1 MLDLMRRQHSKLK
14 WVLVLIIAAIS
25 VTFVVQ
31 FIPSF
36 SEYSS
41 GVVASDVATIGSE
54 SVSAREFQSAYRNN
68 IQRMGSQV
76 SPEMLRAFGFDKQ
89 VLDYLIKQRV
99 VTVEARR
106 LGLQVTDTEVQD
118 KVLSTPPFVDAG
130 GFIGHAKYQQ
140 LLERNNMTVQE
151 FEEGIRSQLLGDK
164 LRSFLTA
171 GVTVSDADVEKEYRK
186 INEKAKIDYF
196 VIEPAKFESK
206 VTVSDQEQ
214 RDFYEKNKTRYQMPE
229 QRKAKY
235 IFIDTVKYHK
245 EATATDQELHDY
257 FNQHVEDYR
266 LKELVSAQHIL
277 FKTEGKKPEEVD
289 AIRKKALSVLERIK
303 KGEDFSTLAKQF
315 SEDSTAANGGNL
327 GEFSRNGQMVPEFE
341 KAAFSLGVGAVSD
354 LVQTQYG
361 FHIIKV
367 LKKQEPRLRTFEEMK
382 EAIRSIVLGTKGA
395 AKAEDVSRLV
405 SSELATNK
413 NLDAVAQKYGAEVRT
428 TPMLSAGQKVE
439 GLSNS
444 ADFIRQVFSLAK
456 DEIGTAI
463 KNDEGYAILSV
474 AEIQPT
480 HQGTFEETKTRVLAD
495 VKSEKAGQMA
505 TEKSTEAVAA
515 VKAGKDLAT
524 IAKSA
529 GMEIKTSELIAR
541 GGSLPD
547 FGAITD
553 RDSEIFSLP
562 VGKTGTPSTVGSKT
576 LVFAVKERKSLDPE
590 EIKKGL
596 DPVRTSLQESKRE
609 TIFSN
614 WIDEAMKKMEK
625 DRSIKINQTVLA
637 QITDAA
643 R

>member
-1 MLDLMRRQHSKLK
+1 L
-14 WVLVLIIAAIS
+14 
-25 VTFVVQ
+25 
-31 FIPSF
+31 
-36 SEYSS
+36 SE
-41 GVVASDVATIGSE
+41 
-54 SVSAREFQSAYRNN
+54 
-68 IQRMGSQV
+68 
-76 SPEMLRAFGFDKQ
+76 
-89 VLDYLIKQRV
+89 
-99 VTVEARR
+99 
-106 LGLQVTDTEVQD
+106 
-118 KVLSTPPFVDAG
+118 
-130 GFIGHAKYQQ
+130 
-140 LLERNNMTVQE
+140 
-151 FEEGIRSQLLGDK
+151 K

-171 GVTVSDADVEKEYRK
+171 GVTVSEMDVEKEYRR

-206 VTVSDQEQ
+206 VTVSEQEQ

-235 IFIDTVKYHK
+235 IFIDAVKYHK

-277 FKTEGKKPEEVD
+277 FKTEGKKPEEIE
-289 AIRKKALSVLERIK
+289 AIRKKALSVLDRIK

-315 SEDSTAANGGNL
+315 SEDSSAANGGNL
-327 GEFSRNGQMVPEFE
+327 GEFPRGQMVPEFE

-354 LVQTQYG
+354 LVQTQFG

-367 LKKQEPRLRTFEEMK
+367 LKKQEPKLRTFDEMK

-405 SSELATNK
+405 TSDLTTNK
-413 NLDAVAQKYGAEVRT
+413 NMEAVAQKYGAEVRT

-444 ADFIRQVFSLAK
+444 PEFIRQVFSLAK
-456 DEIGTAI
+456 DEIGTSI
-463 KNDEGYAILSV
+463 KNDEGYAIPSV

-480 HQGTFEETKTRVLAD
+480 HPGTFEETRTRVLTD

-505 TEKSTEAVAA
+505 TEKSNEAVEAI
-515 VKAGKDLAT
+515 KAGKDLAT
-524 IAKSA
+524 VAKST
-529 GMEIKTSELIAR
+529 GMDIKTSEPIAR

-562 VGKTGTPSTVGSKT
+562 VGKAGTPSTVGSKT

-596 DPVRTSLQESKRE
+596 DPVRTQLQESKRE
-609 TIFSN
+609 IVFTN
-614 WIDEAMKKMEK
+614 WIDEAMKKMEG
-625 DRSIKINQTVLA
+625 DRSIKINQTILA
-637 QITDAA
+637 QLTEAT

>member
-1 MLDLMRRQHSKLK
+1 
-14 WVLVLIIAAIS
+14 
-25 VTFVVQ
+25 
-31 FIPSF
+31 
-36 SEYSS
+36 
-41 GVVASDVATIGSE
+41 
-54 SVSAREFQSAYRNN
+54 
-68 IQRMGSQV
+68 
-76 SPEMLRAFGFDKQ
+76 
-89 VLDYLIKQRV
+89 
-99 VTVEARR
+99 
-106 LGLQVTDTEVQD
+106 
-118 KVLSTPPFVDAG
+118 
-130 GFIGHAKYQQ
+130 
-140 LLERNNMTVQE
+140 MTVQE
-151 FEEGIRSQLLGDK
+151 FEEGIRSQLLSEK

-171 GVTVSDADVEKEYRK
+171 GVTVSEADVEKEYRR
-186 INEKAKIDYF
+186 INEKAKLDYF
-196 VIEPAKFESK
+196 VIEPAKFDSK

-235 IFIDTVKYHK
+235 IFVDSVKYHR
-245 EATATDQELHDY
+245 EATATEQDLRDY

-315 SEDSTAANGGNL
+315 SEDSSAANGGNL

-367 LKKQEPRLRTFEEMK
+367 LKKQEPRLRTFDEMK
-382 EAIRSIVLGTKGA
+382 EAVRSIVLGTKGA
-395 AKAEDVSRLV
+395 SKAEDVSRLV
-405 SSELATNK
+405 TSDLATNK
-413 NLDAVAQKYGAEVRT
+413 NMDAVAQKHGAEVRT
-428 TPMLSAGQKVE
+428 TPMLSAGERVA

-444 ADFIRQVFSLAK
+444 PEFIRQVFSLAK
-456 DEIGTAI
+456 GEIGSAI
-463 KNDEGYAILSV
+463 KNDEGYAIPSV

-480 HQGTFEETKTRVLAD
+480 HQGSFEETKTRVLTD

-505 TEKSTEAVAA
+505 TDKSKEAVEAI
-515 VKAGKDLAT
+515 KSGKDLAT
-524 IAKSA
+524 VAKSV
-529 GMEIKTSELIAR
+529 GMDIKTSEPVAR
-541 GGSLPD
+541 GGSLPE

-562 VGKTGTPSTVGSKT
+562 VGKAGTPSTVGSKT

-596 DPVRTSLQESKRE
+596 DPVRMSLQESKRE
-609 TIFSN
+609 MVFTN
-614 WIDEAMKKMEK
+614 WIDEAMKKMEN
-625 DRSIKINQTVLA
+625 DRSIKINQTTLA
-637 QITDAA
+637 QLTATA

>member
-1 MLDLMRRQHSKLK
+1 MRRQHSKLK

-41 GVVASDVATIGSE
+41 GVVASDVAAVGSE

-106 LGLQVTDTEVQD
+106 LGLQVTDAEVQD

-140 LLERNNMTVQE
+140 ILERNNMTVQE
-151 FEEGIRSQLLGDK
+151 FEEGIRSQLLSEK

-171 GVTVSDADVEKEYRK
+171 GVTVSEMDVEKEYRR

-206 VTVSDQEQ
+206 VTVSEQEQ

-235 IFIDTVKYHK
+235 IFIDAVKYHK

-277 FKTEGKKPEEVD
+277 FKTEGKKPEEIE
-289 AIRKKALSVLERIK
+289 AIRKKALSVLDRIK

-315 SEDSTAANGGNL
+315 SEDSSAANGGNL
-327 GEFSRNGQMVPEFE
+327 GEFPRGQMVPEFE

-354 LVQTQYG
+354 LVQTQFG

-367 LKKQEPRLRTFEEMK
+367 LKKQEPKLRTFDEMK

-405 SSELATNK
+405 TSDLTTNK
-413 NLDAVAQKYGAEVRT
+413 NMEAVAQKYGAEVRT

-444 ADFIRQVFSLAK
+444 PEFIRQVFSLAK
-456 DEIGTAI
+456 DEIGTSI
-463 KNDEGYAILSV
+463 KNDEGYAIPSV

-480 HQGTFEETKTRVLAD
+480 HPGTFEETRTRVLTD

-505 TEKSTEAVAA
+505 TEKSNEAVEAI
-515 VKAGKDLAT
+515 KAGKDLAT
-524 IAKSA
+524 VAKST
-529 GMEIKTSELIAR
+529 GMDIKTSEPIAR

-562 VGKTGTPSTVGSKT
+562 VGKAGTPSTVGSKT

-596 DPVRTSLQESKRE
+596 DPVRTQLQESKRE
-609 TIFSN
+609 IVFTN
-614 WIDEAMKKMEK
+614 WIDEAMKKMEG
-625 DRSIKINQTVLA
+625 DRSIKINQTILA
-637 QITDAA
+637 QLTEAT